1 MGKTTVTDAELNQNI
16 KPAPYDRFMEKT
28 LLWMFP
34 ARFVRPNHIT
44 LLRLVFSPLVFFFFW
59 QQQYRAGLIAFLLVA
74 LTDAIDGSMA
84 RTRRQITVWGTVYD
98 GVADKVLITGAVLI
112 IVIQHLSLTL
122 AMVIVAIEVLTAFLA
137 LYFKRRG
144 IIRSANVWGKIKMN
158 LQVIAVALLLVYII
172 WEIPQFAR
180 VSYDVFVAAI
190 ILSFVSIFAHA
201 RTIQHP

>member
-1 MGKTTVTDAELNQNI
+1 MTDAELNQNI

-28 LLWMFP
+28 VLWMFP

-44 LLRLVFSPLVFFFFW
+44 LLRFVFSPLVFFFFW
-59 QQQYRAGLIAFLLVA
+59 QQQYRVGLIAFLLVS

-84 RTRRQITVWGTVYD
+84 RTRRQITAWGTMYD
-98 GVADKVLITGAVLI
+98 GVADKVLIIGAVLI
-112 IVIQHLSLTL
+112 LVIQHLSVWL
-122 AMVIVAIEVLTAFLA
+122 AAIIVGIEMLTAFIA
-137 LYFKRRG
+137 LYLKHREV
-144 IIRSANVWGKIKMN
+144 IRPANVWGKIKMN

-172 WEIPQFAR
+172 WGIPQFAR